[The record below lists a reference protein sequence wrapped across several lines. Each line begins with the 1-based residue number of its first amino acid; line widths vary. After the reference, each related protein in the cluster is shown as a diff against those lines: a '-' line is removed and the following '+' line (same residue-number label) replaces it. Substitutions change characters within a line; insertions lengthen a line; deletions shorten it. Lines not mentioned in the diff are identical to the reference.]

1 MRDGFRRFSILC
13 FVFAFFFFGVY
24 IFRNYDSEQGIK
36 GLFNFS
42 GDTPGVHRPESY
54 TLQSRPAVNLSD
66 VQILSAF
73 DSELA
78 KLTSAVVPSVVA
90 IDTAGIKEQAFL
102 DTITRRRVI
111 QRSNVTGLGSGVIV
125 TAEGHIIT
133 NHHVVADKNS
143 IRVTLHDQT
152 TYEAKL
158 IGYDKPL
165 DIAVLR
171 IQAEGPF
178 PHLKF
183 GDSDK
188 VRVGQMVFAI
198 GNPFGLSETV
208 TQGIISAKERAISD
222 TQRGLFQT
230 DAAVNPG
237 NSGGPL
243 INVQGEVIGINAAI
257 IPKSGNS
264 ETFSGVSFSIP
275 INDAVASF
283 KSILERGVPTR
294 GFLGV
299 VMADLSPRARHLLN
313 YDGEFGAAVAE
324 VTPGAPADLAGLE
337 PLDIIMGYDGSN
349 VENMDQLLKWVQAAG
364 VGDEIEMKV
373 WRRGVVLDLVAKI
386 ADASASA
393 TPFSRT
399 PSANTPLAKPEMV
412 LQKIGLKVRDITL
425 AERARNM
432 TGVIITQ
439 IKPNSIADSLGL
451 KVGDEAVG
459 IDGVPITHE
468 ADFYLR
474 LAASAAVQPAE
485 LVFRREGKLI
495 RMTIPAFKR

>member
-1 MRDGFRRFSILC
+1 MRNGFRSFIILC
-13 FVFAFFFFGVY
+13 LVFALAFLTVY
-24 IFRNYDSEQGIK
+24 VVRNFDSAK
-36 GLFNFS
+36 GLSSLFGGGEDAS
-42 GDTPGVHRPESY
+42 GHRPESY
-54 TLQSRPAVNLSD
+54 TLQHRPALDLSE
-66 VQILSAF
+66 VEVLSAF
-73 DSELA
+73 DRELA
-78 KLTSAVVPSVVA
+78 KLTDAVVPSVVA

-111 QRSNVTGLGSGVIV
+111 QRRNVTGLGSGVIV

-133 NHHVVADKNS
+133 NHHVVADKSS

-158 IGYDKPL
+158 VGFDKPL

-171 IQAEGPF
+171 IQADGPF

-183 GDSDK
+183 GNSDD

-208 TQGIISAKERAISD
+208 TQGIISAKERTISD

-243 INVQGEVIGINAAI
+243 VNVQGEVIGINAAI

-275 INDAVASF
+275 INDVVSSF
-283 KSILERGVPTR
+283 KSILQRGTPVR

-299 VMADLSPRARHLLN
+299 SMADLNPRTRHLLN
-313 YDGEFGAAVAE
+313 YDGSFGAAVAE
-324 VTPGAPADLAGLE
+324 VTPGSPAEKAGLQ
-337 PLDIIMGYDGSN
+337 PLDIVMGFDGN
-349 VENMDQLLKWVQAAG
+349 KVEKMSQLLDWVQGAN
-364 VGDEIEMKV
+364 VGDQIKMKV
-373 WRRGVVLDLVAKI
+373 WRRGQVLDLTAVI
-386 ADASASA
+386 ADASSSFL
-393 TPFSRT
+393 PLSGVEPRL
-399 PSANTPLAKPEMV
+399 PLARPEV
-412 LQKIGLKVRDITL
+412 ILKKIGLKVRDITL
-425 AERARNM
+425 AERAQNL
-432 TGVIITQ
+432 TGVIVTQ
-439 IKPNSIADSLGL
+439 IQPDSVADALGL

-459 IDGVPITHE
+459 IDGTPVTHE
-468 ADFYLR
+468 VDFYLR

-485 LVFRREGKLI
+485 LVVRRNGKLFRI
-495 RMTIPAFKR
+495 TIPALKD